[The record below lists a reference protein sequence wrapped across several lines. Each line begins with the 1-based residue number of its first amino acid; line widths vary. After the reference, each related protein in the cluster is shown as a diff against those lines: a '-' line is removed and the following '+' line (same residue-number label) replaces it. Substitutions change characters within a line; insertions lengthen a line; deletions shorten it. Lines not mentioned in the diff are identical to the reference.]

1 MFGCFVLRTIKQVIA
16 QDRDRINPGV
26 YFDLDEKKYHA
37 DPALGSTDIRLLRN
51 APYDWY
57 WHRIHNQHVTR
68 HGDDDD
74 EGSWISFDDMSD
86 DDRQVIRKNDG
97 REVGTAIHL
106 FVLAGR
112 SEFERRYMRRPVHVK
127 KINDDRARMI
137 APDGEKILHPED
149 YDRAV
154 IASAAILAS
163 PKISGAFR
171 GGFPEVS
178 VFWIGEFEG
187 RRIPFKARF
196 DFLKPAATVDLKS
209 IRNSQ
214 ERPFVDACLHRI
226 ADKRYDIQA
235 EHYCEG
241 RRQMRALVSAGEVHG
256 CPDHGL
262 LGRIAEPEQTVF
274 AFVFFQ
280 TNGAPLTLARKIS
293 PANPM
298 LVTARDDI
306 DAALAQYVTIA
317 ERFGFDTPWLLEE
330 EVEELHA
337 EDLPPWYRR

>member
-1 MFGCFVLRTIKQVIA
+1 MTNNEKIISP
-16 QDRDRINPGV
+16 DHSRIDPGV
-26 YFDLDEKKYHA
+26 YFGLDETTYHS

-57 WHRIHNQHVTR
+57 WHRIHNQHVPQ
-68 HGDDDD
+68 DD
-74 EGSWISFDDMSD
+74 EDGAWVSESD
-86 DDRQVIRKNDG
+86 LIEEDSQAIRKNDG
-97 REVGTAIHL
+97 RAVGTAIHL
-106 FVLAGR
+106 FVLAGKD
-112 SEFERRYMRRPVHVK
+112 EFARRYMRRPAH
-127 KINDDRARMI
+127 INKLSENKARQI
-137 APDGEKILHPED
+137 AVNGEKIMHHED

-154 IASAAILAS
+154 IASAAILAN

-187 RRIPFKARF
+187 RKIPLKARF

-241 RRQMRALVSAGEVHG
+241 RRQMRSLVAAGEVHG

-262 LGRIAEPEQTVF
+262 LWRIAEPEQAVF